1 MARIAWMAGA
11 GSAVLAG
18 CMAFGAFWLI
28 QQSDRVSERFRVL
41 ESRLEAEVADL
52 NAGRDMIG
60 QRISTLE
67 ERPELPDGIREELA
81 ALRALAEREPEA
93 NPGVAAGIQ
102 DLTQRLE
109 ELETERENH
118 AAVIQTLDDRE
129 RQLSLGLESR
139 QAEFGAIRERLDT
152 IEASVHQ
159 TPEKLAAVLWIARS
173 AERSEPF
180 PNQIRAFR
188 AVSPEPLAAIL
199 EEAARDGVPSRH
211 ELIGA
216 LPSLARTAAREFSR
230 RATALAENSDN
241 DGTLASISVWLR
253 DLVIIERVDDAGG
266 DEPLADLMR
275 SDAYAG
281 PGGLRGA
288 VGRIRELPEEVQTE
302 FDGWVHSAERRIEL
316 DAELDRLLDLA
327 FSGSD

>member
-1 MARIAWMAGA
+1 MARTAWMVGA

-18 CMAFGAFWLI
+18 CMAFGAFWFI
-28 QQSDRVSERFRVL
+28 QGPDKTSERFRML
-41 ESRLEAEVADL
+41 ESRLESEVADL
-52 NAGRDMIG
+52 SAGLDMIG
-60 QRISTLE
+60 ERISTLE
-67 ERPELPDGIREELA
+67 ERPVLPNGIREELA
-81 ALRALAEREPEA
+81 ALRTLAEREPEA
-93 NPGVAAGIQ
+93 DPGVAAEIQ

-109 ELETERENH
+109 KLETERENL

-139 QAEFGAIRERLDT
+139 QAEFGTIRERLDT

-199 EEAARDGVPSRH
+199 EEAARVGVASRH

-216 LPSLARTAAREFSR
+216 LPSLARTAARASSR

-241 DGTLASISVWLR
+241 DGTLASMTVWLR
-253 DLVIIERVDDAGG
+253 DLVTIERVDGAGG
-266 DEPLADLMR
+266 NEPLADLMR

-288 VGRIRELPEEVQTE
+288 IGRIGELPEDVQAE
-302 FDGWVHSAERRIEL
+302 FDGWVQNAERRIEL